1 MRWRIPLVLILAL
14 FVAAGCD
21 QQPVEPIEQ
30 PVATAPQFD
39 FANGPPEVGV
49 VTRSD
54 YWEWYIIALFYDTP
68 AEDWIIWMG
77 LEPGEVPSWCVGDEK
92 RANAEAQQVGAKK
105 GEKSNEVWKMDKV
118 PLTVFDFDEHAGYF
132 YEALALE
139 EEPYCYAVTRATPI
153 GGGEGTSRETTKV
166 EGGVS
171 DVTLHFNGTVDY
183 MGETYRLQFKGKNP
197 YSADEKNLVAR
208 VF

>member
-21 QQPVEPIEQ
+21 QQPTEVVEQ
-30 PVATAPQFD
+30 PVATAPSFD
-39 FANGPPEVGV
+39 FGNGPPEAGV
-49 VTRSD
+49 VLRSD
-54 YWEWYIIALFYDTP
+54 YWELYFIALFYDTP

-77 LEPGEVPSWCVGDEK
+77 LEPGEVPSWCVGDDK
-92 RANAEAQQVGAKK
+92 RPNAEAQQVGAKK

-118 PLTVFDFDEHAGYF
+118 PLTVFDFAEHAGYF
-132 YEALALE
+132 YEALDLG

-153 GGGEGTSRETTKV
+153 GGGEANYREIDKLV
-166 EGGVS
+166 DGSYEYQV
-171 DVTLHFNGTVDY
+171 HFNGTVDY

>member
-1 MRWRIPLVLILAL
+1 MRARIPLVLACAAL
-14 FVAAGCD
+14 VAVACQD
-21 QQPVEPIEQ
+21 TPTDPVEQ

-54 YWEWYIIALFYDTP
+54 YWEYYIIGLFYDTP

-92 RANAEAQQVGAKK
+92 RPNAEAQQVGAKK
-105 GEKSNEVWKMDKV
+105 GEKSNEVWKKDKV
-118 PLTVFDFDEHAGYF
+118 PLTVFDFAEHWDYF
-132 YEALALE
+132 FEGLDLE

-153 GGGEGTSRETTKV
+153 GGGKETSARLLRSR
-166 EGGVS
+166 GVCP
-171 DVTLHFNGTVDY
+171 
-183 MGETYRLQFKGKNP
+183 M
-197 YSADEKNLVAR
+197 
-208 VF
+208 